1 MGNTIKDEAKAFV
14 PKQTKN
20 IAELPEISTELEIK
34 DGEGIDKEGLPFKY
48 KFIEIN
54 GEEYRVP
61 GVVLGQIKDILESN
75 PNMKR
80 FKVKRTGE
88 GKTGTRYT
96 TIPLS

>member
-1 MGNTIKDEAKAFV
+1 MTSIKEQAEAFM

-20 IAELPEISTELEIK
+20 IAELPQISIEMDLKNGEGTDK
-34 DGEGIDKEGLPFKY
+34 DGNSFKY

-61 GVVLGQIKDILESN
+61 GIVLGQIKDILSEN
-75 PNMKR
+75 PNMKM

-96 TIPLS
+96 VIPLN

>member
-1 MGNTIKDEAKAFV
+1 MGTIKDEAEAYV

-20 IAELPEISTELEIK
+20 IAELPQVAIDFDLKE
-34 DGEGIDKEGLPFKY
+34 GEGVDKEGNTFKY
-48 KFIEIN
+48 KYVEVN

-61 GVVLGQIKDILESN
+61 GVVIAQVKDILSEN
-75 PNMKR
+75 KGMKS

-96 TIPLS
+96 VIPLS